1 MDIGIG
7 LPVLC
12 PAPEMPVTAWA
23 RRAEERGFTSLG
35 AIDRLVYDSYEP
47 FTELAVAAGAT
58 SRIRLTTV
66 VCWLRCAPTTR
77 CSLSL
82 RPRWTVSA
90 AAGSS

>member
-35 AIDRLVYDSYEP
+35 TIDRLVYDSYEP

-58 SRIRLTTV
+58 
-66 VCWLRCAPTTR
+66 W
-77 CSLSL
+77 
-82 RPRWTVSA
+82 
-90 AAGSS
+90 